1 MWIIIWLY
9 ILCWLFFSFDS
20 KLLWDSW
27 DDCSIDWLYKLLLIV
42 WVMGTWIG
50 IVKSLGL
57 FLVWALAYLIAII
70 LKFYINKK
78 YRWYLWH

>member
-50 IVKSLGL
+50 IIKSCGL
-57 FLVWALAYLIAII
+57 FLVWAWAYLIAII

-78 YRWYLWH
+78 YKWYLWH

>member
-50 IVKSLGL
+50 VVKSFIL
-57 FLVWALAYLIAII
+57 FLIWALAYLIAII

-78 YRWYLWH
+78 YKWYLWH

>member
-9 ILCWLFFSFDS
+9 ILCWLFFSLDS

-27 DDCSIDWLYKLLLIV
+27 DDCNIDWLYKLLLIV

-50 IVKSLGL
+50 IIKSLWL

-78 YRWYLWH
+78 YKWYLWH